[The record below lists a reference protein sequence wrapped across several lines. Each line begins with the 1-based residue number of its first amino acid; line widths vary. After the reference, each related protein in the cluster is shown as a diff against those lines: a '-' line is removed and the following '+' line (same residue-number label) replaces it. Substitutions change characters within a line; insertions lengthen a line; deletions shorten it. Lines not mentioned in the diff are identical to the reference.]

1 MSLQATLRLVVLV
14 VVVAALEILCRTGVI
29 PRTTV
34 LPPSEMAGALWDIL
48 RAGKYTADMAK
59 TAGNVVLAAGSAIIA
74 GATIAAWLRSMPRVR
89 RMLSPLFASYYAIP
103 HFVFYPLLIVIFG
116 MNDLPLIT
124 IGFLFG
130 LVVMIV
136 NAMDGFDRIPRVLHK
151 VGRIHRLGA
160 VREFLL
166 IKLPAAAPGLL
177 TGAKLAI
184 AYSVIGVVAGE
195 FILSTA
201 GLGYRIAQSYDSV
214 HIRDM
219 YGLLLLL
226 LGTVTAINMTLHY
239 VEQRIERRWRR

>member
-1 MSLQATLRLVVLV
+1 MTLQASIRIVVLV
-14 VVVAALEILCRTGVI
+14 LLVVALEIACRSGAI

-34 LPPSEMAGALWDIL
+34 LAPSEMAGALWDIL

-59 TAGNVVLAAGSAIIA
+59 TAGNVLLAALSAIIL
-74 GATIAAWLRSMPRVR
+74 GATIAAAIRGVPWLR

-116 MNDLPLIT
+116 MNDWPLIA

-136 NAMDGFDRIPRVLHK
+136 NAMDGFDRIPRVLIK
-151 VGRIHRLGA
+151 VGHVHKLGV

-177 TGAKLAI
+177 SGAKLAI

-201 GLGYRIAQSYDSV
+201 GMGYRIAQSYDSF
-214 HIRDM
+214 HTRDM

-226 LGTVTAINMTLHY
+226 LGTVTTINMTLHY
-239 VEQRIERRWRR
+239 IEQRLERRWRR

>member
-1 MSLQATLRLVVLV
+1 MTLQGSIRLAVLV
-14 VVVAALEILCRTGVI
+14 LLLVALEIACRSGII

-34 LPPSEMAGALWDIL
+34 LPPSEMASALWDIL

-59 TAGNVVLAAGSAIIA
+59 TSVNVALAALSAIVL
-74 GATIAAWLRSMPRVR
+74 GAIFAAALRGVPWLR

-116 MNDLPLIT
+116 MNDWPLIA

-136 NAMDGFDRIPRVLHK
+136 NALDGFDRIPRVLVK
-151 VGRIHRLGA
+151 VGHVHKLGV
-160 VREFLL
+160 VRQFLL

-177 TGAKLAI
+177 SGAKLAI

-201 GLGYRIAQSYDSV
+201 GLGYRIAQSYDSF
-214 HIRDM
+214 HTRDM

-226 LGTVTAINMTLHY
+226 LGTVTTINMTLHY
-239 VEQRIERRWRR
+239 VEQRLEKRWRR